1 MSLLQRHIASDID
14 RSIRTNGE
22 ILSGAVKQLV
32 DFNPDDPSHRIAYVM
47 LAHTGK
53 QHPTLRFMCPEQHPS
68 VLDYMR
74 IRLAD
79 RASHNEVKEITGK
92 FPVFSNQQ

>member
-1 MSLLQRHIASDID
+1 MSLLQRHLASDTD

-22 ILSGAVKQLV
+22 ILSGVVKQLV
-32 DFNPDDPSHRIAYVM
+32 DFNPDDPLHRIAYVM

-53 QHPTLRFMCPEQHPS
+53 QHPTLRFMCPEQYPS

-74 IRLAD
+74 ICLAD
-79 RASHNEVKEITGK
+79 RASHNEVREVTGK
-92 FPVFSNQQ
+92 SPKFSNQ